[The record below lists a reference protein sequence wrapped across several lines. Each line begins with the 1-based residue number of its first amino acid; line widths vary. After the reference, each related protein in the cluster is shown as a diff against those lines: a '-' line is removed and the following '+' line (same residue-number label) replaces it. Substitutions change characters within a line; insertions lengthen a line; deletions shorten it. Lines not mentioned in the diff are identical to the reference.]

1 MADELEALSA
11 AHPELRVFHSLRDPP
26 AAWAGS
32 RGHPSKEILQA
43 QLPPPAPDVKLFW
56 CGPPA
61 FNSTVRQLLGE
72 LARIR

>member
-11 AHPELRVFHSLRDPP
+11 AHPELRVFHSLSDPP

-43 QLPPPAPDVKLFW
+43 QLPPPAPDVKLF
-56 CGPPA
+56 
-61 FNSTVRQLLGE
+61 
-72 LARIR
+72 